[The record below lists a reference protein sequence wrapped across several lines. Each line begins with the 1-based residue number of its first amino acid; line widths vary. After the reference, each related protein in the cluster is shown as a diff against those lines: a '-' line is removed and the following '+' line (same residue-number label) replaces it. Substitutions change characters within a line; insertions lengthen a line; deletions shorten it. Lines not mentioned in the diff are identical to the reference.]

1 MLHKGALRASV
12 AVYCFQQ
19 MDTRRVLECRPTS
32 RARRPS
38 MSLCALFLL
47 GFVLCARCGRLQ
59 FTFRLKPAAGRA
71 RCRQLC
77 AVSSVPSPQCRQL
90 SATRLC
96 QFSKSARGKL
106 LRWPP
111 CQQKEPNRPWA
122 AAGLSFPISQA
133 FRVPF
138 QGAAFRRRFLSE
150 LWEFGVGARLHSVCV
165 TLSQAPEVSPRR
177 SAPCHVS
184 RRGAAHTRVPQL
196 SVRGHRSAALR
207 RAGAWSCARGRSP
220 ASAVGTGER

>member
-1 MLHKGALRASV
+1 VPADVTGSAALNEPLCLVFAWLRALRALWAL
-12 AVYCFQQ
+12 AVH
-19 MDTRRVLECRPTS
+19 LS
-32 RARRPS
+32 LKARRGEGALPS
-38 MSLCALFLL
+38 ALC
-47 GFVLCARCGRLQ
+47 RH
-59 FTFRLKPAAGRA
+59 
-71 RCRQLC
+71 
-77 AVSSVPSPQCRQL
+77 L

-122 AAGLSFPISQA
+122 AAGLSYPISQA